1 MALLNGRA
9 IRDWCRDKFFAK
21 ENMLNTE
28 MAVKENTE
36 EGKGVDALVIKEV
49 FQSVSDGKGLIASA
63 ITDKGV
69 ATDASDTF
77 AQMAEN
83 IVGIEQSG
91 GGSFPINSP
100 YRFIF
105 NAFEIPFST
114 DSGGVTIPIV
124 FNKLKRFVIK
134 KLYFNMSKNSTS
146 NSSGSVTF
154 EILGTNK
161 EGEKNVTIKRW
172 WDSLSSSTNFKV
184 VADIKTDTEIDLTN
198 YDEVTAIKVS
208 KGFSSGT
215 VISFDVKINFE
226 ADLYF

>member
-1 MALLNGRA
+1 
-9 IRDWCRDKFFAK
+9 
-21 ENMLNTE
+21 
-28 MAVKENTE
+28 
-36 EGKGVDALVIKEV
+36 
-49 FQSVSDGKGLIASA
+49 
-63 ITDKGV
+63 
-69 ATDASDTF
+69 
-77 AQMAEN
+77 
-83 IVGIEQSG
+83 
-91 GGSFPINSP
+91 
-100 YRFIF
+100 
-105 NAFEIPFST
+105 
-114 DSGGVTIPIV
+114 
-124 FNKLKRFVIK
+124 
-134 KLYFNMSKNSTS
+134 MSKNSTS

-161 EGEKNVTIKRW
+161 EGERNVTIKRW